1 MTGSGRP
8 FAMQTRVTLLPSFTV
23 MSEEILEIFGG
34 TVKTKE
40 SWTLLLLEDSWSD
53 LLTCLLINQRQP
65 QTPLT
70 GCAPHYYLVF
80 WTVSVLQV
88 QGPGFSVDKK
98 INSSA
103 TTFWWCRHVKKKEWR
118 KIQGAAVWFQEY
130 AWGEAARRGKGKMK
144 QRCRQGRSWA
154 RKHWKS
160 RAFGLWESSQHRLG
174 RAPDT
179 APPESPTAMGNQHNS
194 HQKSHNEETKT
205 ASPGKPPAPDF
216 L

>member
-40 SWTLLLLEDSWSD
+40 SWTLLLLEDSRSD

-65 QTPLT
+65 RTPLT

-103 TTFWWCRHVKKKEWR
+103 TTFWWCRHVKKRMEKDT
-118 KIQGAAVWFQEY
+118 G
-130 AWGEAARRGKGKMK
+130 
-144 QRCRQGRSWA
+144 S
-154 RKHWKS
+154 S
-160 RAFGLWESSQHRLG
+160 GLISGVCMGWSSQEGERKNEAETQARSQLSQETLKKQG
-174 RAPDT
+174 LRAVRKQPALT
-179 APPESPTAMGNQHNS
+179 RESTWHSTPRKSNS
-194 HQKSHNEETKT
+194 N
-205 ASPGKPPAPDF
+205 GKPA
-216 L
+216 